1 MSLTIQL
8 PLTIEQNLREI
19 AKTQGLSLE
28 SYVMQILA
36 HNSRKKESKK
46 KEKDLTETELL
57 THTQLNVLPSD
68 LEEFY
73 RLSSLFNAKT
83 ISDIDYEKLLQLNDL
98 IEIAHAERMKYIL
111 VLANLRN
118 VSLETMMHDLGI
130 NQEPV

>member
-19 AKTQGLSLE
+19 AKKQGLSLE

>member
-1 MSLTIQL
+1 
-8 PLTIEQNLREI
+8 
-19 AKTQGLSLE
+19 
-28 SYVMQILA
+28 MQILA